1 MNAIESYYR
10 DKGIKVLSARKEN
23 ILEKETLVMAKKP
36 KEKRRKNIIK
46 GIRNDVLLKEMEPKP
61 TLISNLLQYTPPN
74 LVLNLINGENA
85 KKGDVLFG
93 NWR

>member
-1 MNAIESYYR
+1 
-10 DKGIKVLSARKEN
+10 
-23 ILEKETLVMAKKP
+23 
-36 KEKRRKNIIK
+36 
-46 GIRNDVLLKEMEPKP
+46 MEPKP

-74 LVLNLINGENA
+74 LVLNLINGVNA